1 LKNDTN
7 IVDVSTE
14 NIDYINIMKTKST
27 LLAVASISA
36 LLTGCVYDDG
46 SGYYNNYQTSPG
58 VYPQVQPQQY
68 QYNQPRV
75 YRTTTTVI
83 TTRRN
88 SQGSHCNH
96 SQNNG
101 YYNQNNGYNNG
112 YNGQNNGYNGQN
124 NGFFGALFGQNNGY
138 NGQNNGYNSGNNGYN
153 TYQGQYQGSGK
164 AGSYSN
170 NSGLGGY
177 NNGYR
182 PY

>member
-1 LKNDTN
+1 MRNDTN

-27 LLAVASISA
+27 LIAVASISA
-36 LLTGCVYDDG
+36 LLTGCVYDEG

-58 VYPQVQPQQY
+58 VYPQVQQ

-75 YRTTTTVI
+75 YRTTTTI

-88 SQGSHCNH
+88 QHGSHCNNG
-96 SQNNG
+96 QNNG
-101 YYNQNNGYNNG
+101 YYQQNNGYNNG
-112 YNGQNNGYNGQN
+112 YNDQNNGYNGQN

-138 NGQNNGYNSGNNGYN
+138 NSGNNGYN
-153 TYQGQYQGSGK
+153 AYQGPYQGSGK

>member
-1 LKNDTN
+1 MRNDTN

-27 LLAVASISA
+27 LIAVASISA
-36 LLTGCVYDDG
+36 LLTGCVYDEG
-46 SGYYNNYQTSPG
+46 YGYYNNYQTSPG
-58 VYPQVQPQQY
+58 VYPQVQQ

-75 YRTTTTVI
+75 YRTTTTTI

-88 SQGSHCNH
+88 SHGSHCN
-96 SQNNG
+96 ND
-101 YYNQNNGYNNG
+101 
-112 YNGQNNGYNGQN
+112 QNNGYNGQN
-124 NGFFGALFGQNNGY
+124 NGFFGVLFGQNNGY